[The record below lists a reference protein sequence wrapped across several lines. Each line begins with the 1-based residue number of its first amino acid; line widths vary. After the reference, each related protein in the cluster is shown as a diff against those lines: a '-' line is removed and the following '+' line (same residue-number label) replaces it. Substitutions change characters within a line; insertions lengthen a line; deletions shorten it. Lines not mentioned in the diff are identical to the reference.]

1 MIHWFQTLIYRVGLA
16 NFGVIHWFQTF
27 NQLLN
32 TNKNLIHWIS
42 HDQSWYLSD
51 GVNITHAEAIW
62 ILGTLFIEFHEGRFF
77 TKEDLPC
84 TIITLFIEFMQISD
98 HQIFT
103 LKIPLK
109 CLGLCVK
116 HASFKFLHLKF
127 HSNVWDYVASMQ
139 V

>member
-1 MIHWFQTLIYRVGLA
+1 MFGNQLLNTNKTFVFSWYLFGVILFQIFLYRVGLAMIHWFQTLLYRVGLD

-84 TIITLFIEFMQISD
+84 TRT
-98 HQIFT
+98 
-103 LKIPLK
+103 
-109 CLGLCVK
+109 
-116 HASFKFLHLKF
+116 
-127 HSNVWDYVASMQ
+127 SNYKKQYKED
-139 V
+139 